1 MYRRVQLSCGCSIFY
16 ERERE
21 REEMERG
28 MLRAVVLVLVLIC
41 GISTEYYTVKGQP
54 PTTTFKECYV
64 GCFVLCIIVPPHSL
78 FDCSFQCLKDCLIPK
93 IPQST
98 ATGTHVDNNFNFC
111 KLGCSAS
118 LCSNISTE
126 QNPGGDK
133 VESCVGSC
141 SGRCTKTYLSP

>member
-1 MYRRVQLSCGCSIFY
+1 M
-16 ERERE
+16 
-21 REEMERG
+21 
-28 MLRAVVLVLVLIC
+28 
-41 GISTEYYTVKGQP
+41 
-54 PTTTFKECYV
+54 
-64 GCFVLCIIVPPHSL
+64 IVPPHSP

-118 LCSNISTE
+118 LCSKISTQ

-141 SGRCTKTYLSP
+141 SGQCTKTYLSP